1 MQTAKTLDWTQ
12 PVDCLPG
19 VGSAINKCL
28 EKLSIKTI
36 KDLLFHF
43 PHRYLDVS
51 EVRLTKDLKLNE
63 TATVLGVVKKVEKRI
78 FSKRKGL
85 VEVIISD
92 DSGYISAVF
101 FNQLY
106 MASAFSEGDWI
117 ALAGRVEHKYGRL
130 QINNPLYD
138 KLDSAN
144 AINTMGILPFHPA
157 TTGISTKQ
165 LRSLIT
171 RAEKHIPARELIP
184 NYLIDE
190 LGFMPFA
197 EALKQIHFPS
207 SQASLEGA
215 RRRLI
220 FQELFELSIAVLLK
234 KKATGN
240 LKSAPLKSHKLLS
253 KVLELLPFKLT
264 SDQEKV
270 LGEIQSDLCTASPMN
285 RLLQGEVGS
294 GKTIIAFLSCLVSI
308 ESGFQ
313 ACIMAPT
320 EILARQHYQ
329 TIQPLA
335 EKLGIKTAILTSSL
349 NKQTREETLSD
360 IAVGK
365 TKLILGTH
373 ALIQDQVSFKSLAL
387 VVVDEQHRFGVEQ
400 RQTLHEKGLH
410 THTLVMTAT
419 PIPRSLALTLYG
431 DLDVSTIKELPS
443 GKKFAEKVTTVV
455 CRPPKRKQAYEK
467 IRREVAE
474 GSQAYVICPL
484 IDPSDKIEAKAVE
497 EEIDNLKNSI
507 FPDLRVTSI
516 HGKLKSDEKERIMAE
531 FSQGNIDIL
540 VATTLVEVG
549 VDVANA
555 TVMLIENAERFGLAQ
570 LHQLRGRIG
579 RGEKDGVCILFAELK
594 TGESIKRMQAIR
606 ELKDG
611 FALAEADLTIRG
623 EGQIF
628 GFKQAGLP
636 DLKIAS
642 LIRDFDVLLQVRK
655 EAKKL
660 LETDP
665 ELLSNRALK
674 EEVVEKYHQ
683 LLEVSG
689 G

>member
-1 MQTAKTLDWTQ
+1 MQTVKTLNWTQ
-12 PVDCLPG
+12 PVGCLPG

-28 EKLSIKTI
+28 EKLGVKTI

-51 EVRLTKDLKLNE
+51 KVCLINDLRLNE
-63 TATVLGVVKKVEKRI
+63 AATIIGTVKKVEKRF
-78 FSKRKGL
+78 FSKHKGL

-92 DSGYISAVF
+92 KSGYISAVF

-106 MASAFSEGDWI
+106 MASAFSEGDWV
-117 ALAGRVEHKYGRL
+117 ALAGKVEHKYGRL

-138 KLDSAN
+138 KLDNSN
-144 AINTMGILPFHPA
+144 SVHTMGILPFHPA
-157 TTGISTKQ
+157 TTGISAKQ
-165 LRSLIT
+165 LRSLIIK
-171 RAEKHIPARELIP
+171 AVKYIPSKEVIP
-184 NYLIDE
+184 DIAAGRSL
-190 LGFMPFA
+190 MPFS
-197 EALKQIHFPS
+197 EALKQIHFPK
-207 SQASLEGA
+207 SQASLERA
-215 RRRLI
+215 RQRLI

-234 KKATGN
+234 KKATGKFKAAS
-240 LKSAPLKSHKLLS
+240 LKTGKLLDQTR
-253 KVLELLPFKLT
+253 ELLPFKLT

-270 LGEIQSDLCTASPMN
+270 LGEILGDLSLAAPMN

-313 ACIMAPT
+313 ACLMAPT

-329 TIQPLA
+329 KIQPLT
-335 EKLGIKTAILTSSL
+335 EKLGIEAAILTSSL
-349 NKQTREETLSD
+349 NKQTREKTLAG
-360 IAVGK
+360 IASGQ
-365 TKLILGTH
+365 TKLVLGTH
-373 ALIQDQVSFKSLAL
+373 ALIQAQVSFKSLAL

-400 RQTLHEKGLH
+400 RQILQQKGLH
-410 THTLVMTAT
+410 AHNLVMSAT

-443 GKKFAEKVTTVV
+443 GRNFAEKVTTVV

-474 GSQAYVICPL
+474 GSQAYIVCPL

-497 EEIDNLKNSI
+497 EEIEKLEKII
-507 FPDLRVTSI
+507 FPDLKVASI
-516 HGKLKSDEKERIMAE
+516 HGKLKSEEKERIMAE
-531 FSQGNIDIL
+531 FSAGTINIL
-540 VATTLVEVG
+540 VATTLIEVG

-594 TGESIKRMQAIR
+594 TSESVKRMQAIR

-611 FALAEADLTIRG
+611 FSLAEADLTIRG
-623 EGQIF
+623 EGQLF

-636 DLKIAS
+636 DLKIAG
-642 LIRDFDVLLQVRK
+642 LIRDFDVLLQARK
-655 EAKKL
+655 EAKRV

-665 ELLSNRALK
+665 ELLSDVALK
-674 EEVVEKYHQ
+674 KVVEDKFRQ
-683 LLEVSG
+683 LLEISG